1 MFYYEFCLIDSEL
14 YNMLGI
20 YFDKQYDFSDDKRKK
35 INTIFNPINLMR
47 DTYDY
52 TECFKREDEEFADTT
67 V

>member
-1 MFYYEFCLIDSEL
+1 
-14 YNMLGI
+14 MLGI
-20 YFDKQYDFSDDKRKK
+20 YFDKQYHFSDDKRKK

-52 TECFKREDEEFADTT
+52 TECFKRDDEEFADTT

>member
-52 TECFKREDEEFADTT
+52 TECFKGEDEEFADTT

>member
-1 MFYYEFCLIDSEL
+1 
-14 YNMLGI
+14 MLGI
-20 YFDKQYDFSDDKRKK
+20 YFDKQSDFSDDKRKK

-52 TECFKREDEEFADTT
+52 TECFKREDEEFADKT